1 MLANPAHQPQCT
13 CTSEKRFL
21 LAQGLPSGF
30 RRVFSKKSEG
40 RGLGGWVKNVKGL
53 RSTNW
58 QSQNSHADVKSSR
71 GNVVNGIVITKYGA
85 RWVLEVSGDHFV
97 NYLIV

>member
-58 QSQNSHADVKSSR
+58 QSQNSHGDVKYSLGKR
-71 GNVVNGIVITKYGA
+71 VNNIVITLCGA
-85 RWVLEVSGDHFV
+85 RRVLEISGDHFV
-97 NYLIV
+97 KHMIV